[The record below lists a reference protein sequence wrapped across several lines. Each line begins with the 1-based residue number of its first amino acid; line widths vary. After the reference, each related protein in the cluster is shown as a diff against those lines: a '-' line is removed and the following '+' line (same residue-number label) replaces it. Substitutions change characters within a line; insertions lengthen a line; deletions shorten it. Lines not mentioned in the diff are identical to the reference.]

1 MRRIDVS
8 ELNQNVFESI
18 GSQWMLITAG
28 NETACN
34 TMTASWGGLG
44 IMWNKPSAFVFVRPS
59 RYTYEFTERE
69 ETFSL
74 CFFEETYRKA
84 LQFCGTQSGRNTDKI
99 AHAGLTV
106 RYEEKTP
113 YFEEAD
119 TVLIC
124 RKRYTQALEP
134 SCFVDSALKKH
145 YVDGDYH
152 TMYIGEI
159 IAALKK

>member
-1 MRRIDVS
+1 MKRIEVN

-44 IMWNKPSAFVFVRPS
+44 VMWNKPSAFVFVRPS

-69 ETFSL
+69 DAFSL
-74 CFFEETYRKA
+74 CFFEESYREA
-84 LQFCGTQSGRNTDKI
+84 LRFCGTKSGRDVDKI
-99 AHAGLTV
+99 KHTGLTV
-106 RYEEKTP
+106 CYEEGTP
-113 YFEEAD
+113 YFVEAE

-124 RKRYTQALEP
+124 RKRHAQALDP
-134 SCFVDSALKKH
+134 ACFTDETVENNYNGS
-145 YVDGDYH
+145 DYH
-152 TMYIGEI
+152 TMYVGEI
-159 IAALKK
+159 VAVLKK